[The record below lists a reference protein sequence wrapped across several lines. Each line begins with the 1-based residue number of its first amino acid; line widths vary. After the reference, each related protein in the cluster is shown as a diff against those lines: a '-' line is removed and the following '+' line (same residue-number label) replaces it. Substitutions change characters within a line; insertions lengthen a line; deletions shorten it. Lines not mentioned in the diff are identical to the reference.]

1 MTSQFNHQ
9 AEEHVVDK
17 TPPSSRRPSF
27 FQGVTFTGAGTA
39 LNIIFLFLETMV
51 AVRVLD
57 TESFGIYALL
67 VVVVN
72 FLVMVTD
79 VGSTT
84 SVTQLIASSQP
95 SRQATLVSSTI
106 VFRFIV
112 LAIVSLLIVLFGRTA
127 TFLLDPSMVLLE
139 YSIFIPMMLMT
150 VSLDES
156 LQAILQ
162 GYHAFHHI
170 AIANG
175 LRTVLR
181 LGLSVVFLL
190 VLHLGI
196 EGLIYSWVISFGIA
210 VVYEYMVLPPP
221 AKRLSLNR
229 QLMGETLRF
238 GLPLQLNRFLWFV
251 SARAD
256 VLLLGLLMGPSAVAL
271 FEVGGRIPNALV
283 RLTQSY
289 SAVYFPTM
297 TELLSKAEKDR
308 AHLLLNRSLRVLSFI
323 MALCA
328 LGAVVFGQEIVTML
342 FSAKYEASSMVF
354 ALLMIGLQMN
364 VLVTL
369 MGYTMVSAGSPGNS
383 LAANAI
389 RETLIVVSDLIL
401 IPLWGLLGP
410 AFGKLAAY
418 YLANPISV
426 WMLRRSHIRVVMA
439 PYIKQTALLW
449 LCAILFWWLQ
459 PQGFLLRAMMI
470 VIFFGLNL
478 ALSTISQE
486 DVALMLPHALTRR
499 LTKRKEAAPHA
510 Q

>member
-1 MTSQFNHQ
+1 MTPQLQNQ
-9 AEEHVVDK
+9 AEEPQAAM
-17 TPPSSRRPSF
+17 TPPSPRRPSF

-39 LNIIFLFLETMV
+39 LNIVFLFLETMV

-57 TESFGIYALL
+57 TETFGVYALL

-72 FLVMVTD
+72 FLVMLTD

-95 SRQATLVSSTI
+95 SRQAALVSSTI
-106 VFRFIV
+106 VFRFAV
-112 LAIVSLLIVLFGRTA
+112 LAVVSLFIVSFGRTA
-127 TFLLDPSMVLLE
+127 TFLLDPSMVLLD

-162 GYHAFHHI
+162 GYHAFHHM

-196 EGLIYSWVISFGIA
+196 EGLIYSWIISFGIA
-210 VVYEYMVLPPP
+210 VVYEYIVLPPQ
-221 AKRLSLNR
+221 ARRFSLNR
-229 QLMGETLRF
+229 QILGETLRF

-256 VLLLGLLMGPSAVAL
+256 VLLLGMLIGPSAVAL

-297 TELLSKAEKDR
+297 TELLSQGENDR
-308 AHLLLNRSLRVLSFI
+308 AHLLLNRSLRVLSFS
-323 MALCA
+323 MALSA
-328 LGAVVFGQEIVTML
+328 LVAVVFGQQIVTML
-342 FSAKYEASSMVF
+342 FSAKYEASSAVF
-354 ALLMIGLQMN
+354 SLLMIGLQMN
-364 VLVTL
+364 ILVTL
-369 MGYTMVSAGSPGNS
+369 MGYTMVSAGSPGHS
-383 LAANAI
+383 LAANAV

-401 IPLWGLLGP
+401 IPLWGVLGP
-410 AFGKLAAY
+410 ALGKLGAY
-418 YLANPISV
+418 YLANPLSV
-426 WMLRRSHIRVVMA
+426 WMLRRSQIRVVMA
-439 PYIKQTALLW
+439 PYLKQTALLW
-449 LCAILFWWLQ
+449 LCAILFWWLR
-459 PQGFLLRAMMI
+459 PQGFLLQMTMI
-470 VIFFGLNL
+470 VIFL
-478 ALSTISQE
+478 ALNFALGTVSRA
-486 DVALMLPHALTRR
+486 DVELVLPRA
-499 LTKRKEAAPHA
+499 LTKRLPRRKEVAPHA

>member
-1 MTSQFNHQ
+1 MRPQLKNQ
-9 AEEHVVDK
+9 AEEHMLDMA
-17 TPPSSRRPSF
+17 PPSRRRPSF

-51 AVRVLD
+51 AVRVLE
-57 TESFGIYALL
+57 TEAFGIYALL

-72 FLVMVTD
+72 FLVMLTD

-95 SRQATLVSSTI
+95 FRQATLVSSTI
-106 VFRFIV
+106 VFRFAV
-112 LAIVSLLIVLFGRTA
+112 LAVVSLLIVSFGRIA
-127 TFLLDPSMVLLE
+127 TFLLDPSMVLLD

-150 VSLDES
+150 ASLDES

-162 GYHAFHHI
+162 GYHAFHHM

-181 LGLSVVFLL
+181 LGLSVIFLL

-196 EGLIYSWVISFGIA
+196 EGLIYSWIISFGVA
-210 VVYEYMVLPPP
+210 VVYEYIVLPAQ

-229 QLMGETLRF
+229 QILGETLRF
-238 GLPLQLNRFLWFV
+238 GFPLQLNRFLWFV

-256 VLLLGLLMGPSAVAL
+256 VLLLGLLIGPSAVAL

-297 TELLSKAEKDR
+297 AELLSRGENDH

-323 MALCA
+323 MALAA
-328 LGAVVFGQEIVTML
+328 LVAVLFGQEIVTIL
-342 FSAKYEASSMVF
+342 FSAKYDASSVVF
-354 ALLMIGLQMN
+354 SLLMIGLQMN

-369 MGYTMVSAGSPGNS
+369 MGYTMVSAGSPGHS

-401 IPLWGLLGP
+401 IPLRGLLGP
-410 AFGKLAAY
+410 AIGKLAAY

-426 WMLRRSHIRVVMA
+426 WMLRRIQIRVVIA

-449 LCAILFWWLQ
+449 LCALLSWWLQ
-459 PQGFLLRAMMI
+459 PQGFLLRTMMI
-470 VIFFGLNL
+470 VLFL
-478 ALSTISQE
+478 ALNFTLGSVSRE
-486 DVALMLPHALTRR
+486 DMELILPHALTKR
-499 LTKRKEAAPHA
+499 LTRRKETAPHA